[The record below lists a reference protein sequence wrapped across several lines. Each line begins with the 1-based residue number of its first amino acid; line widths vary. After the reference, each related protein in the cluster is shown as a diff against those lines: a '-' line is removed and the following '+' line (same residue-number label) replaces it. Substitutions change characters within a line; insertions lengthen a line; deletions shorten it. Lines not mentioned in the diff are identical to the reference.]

1 MPRAVWLLVI
11 GMAINVTGSSFL
23 WPLNTIYM
31 NGELG
36 KSLTV
41 AGIVLMLNSI
51 ATIIGNLFGGTIFD
65 KIGGYRS
72 ILLGCSISMLALI
85 GLNVWN
91 TFIPYTIF
99 LSICGFGGGI
109 IFPAMYALAGTV
121 WPEGG
126 RKTFNAIYIAQN
138 VGVALGAA
146 LAGIIANISF
156 QLAFLGNLMLLTVFF
171 FIALF
176 GYKNL
181 NANVVKNKKQEQV
194 ELGNKN
200 YASMISLLTV
210 CVAFLL
216 CWVGYVQWQTTI
228 ATYTQ
233 EINIS
238 LEQYSLLW
246 TINGAMIV
254 FCQPLLAPIVK
265 RIKSLKTQI
274 VVGLVIF
281 MISYVVTSIA
291 DQFTM
296 FVAGMVILTLGEMF
310 VWPVIPT
317 IAAQLAPKGKEGFY
331 QGVVNSTGTVGKM
344 IGPILGGY
352 LVDHYGMGT
361 MFLIMPLLLII
372 GIATT
377 LVYDKPL
384 KGKIK
389 EAA

>member
-51 ATIIGNLFGGTIFD
+51 ATVIGNLFGGTIFD

-72 ILLGCSISMLALI
+72 ILLGASISMLALI
-85 GLNVWN
+85 GLNIWN

-99 LSICGFGGGI
+99 LSLCGFGGGI

-156 QLAFLGNLMLLTVFF
+156 QLAFFGNLVLLTVFF

-181 NANVVKNKKQEQV
+181 NAKVVKNKKQESV
-194 ELGNKN
+194 EMGKKD
-200 YASMISLLTV
+200 YAPMISLLTV

-233 EINIS
+233 QINIS

-246 TINGAMIV
+246 TINGALIV
-254 FCQPLLAPIVK
+254 LGQPLLAPIVK

-274 VVGLVIF
+274 VVGLIIF
-281 MISYVVTSIA
+281 MISYVVTSVA

-317 IAAQLAPKGKEGFY
+317 IAAQLAPKGREGFY

-344 IGPILGGY
+344 IGPILGGF

-384 KGKIK
+384 KGRIE

>member
-51 ATIIGNLFGGTIFD
+51 ATVIGNLFGGTIFD

-72 ILLGCSISMLALI
+72 ILLGASISMLALI
-85 GLNVWN
+85 GLNIWN

-99 LSICGFGGGI
+99 LSLCGFGGGI

-156 QLAFLGNLMLLTVFF
+156 QLAFFGNLVLLTVFF

-181 NANVVKNKKQEQV
+181 NAKVVKNKKQESI
-194 ELGNKN
+194 EIDKKD
-200 YASMISLLTV
+200 YAPMISLLTV

-233 EINIS
+233 QINIS

-246 TINGAMIV
+246 TINGALIV
-254 FCQPLLAPIVK
+254 LGQPFLAPIVK

-274 VVGLVIF
+274 VVGLIIF
-281 MISYVVTSIA
+281 MISYVVTSVA
-291 DQFTM
+291 EQFTM

-317 IAAQLAPKGKEGFY
+317 IAAQLAPTGREGFY

-344 IGPILGGY
+344 IGPILGGF